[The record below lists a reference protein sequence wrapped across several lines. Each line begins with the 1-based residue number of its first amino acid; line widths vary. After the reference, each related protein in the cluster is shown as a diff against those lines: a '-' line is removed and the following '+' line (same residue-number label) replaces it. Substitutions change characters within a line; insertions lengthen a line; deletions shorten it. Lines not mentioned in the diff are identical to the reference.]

1 MICHLHSSTIKHDSW
16 HHHGVTT
23 NDDDAFCAYQKQI
36 YRLRPR
42 HLTPSR
48 NHFSVMHTWTVG
60 FFVIERHTFM
70 TRHVWEP
77 VEQKKIWMLGQTHS
91 IVSCWILST
100 HCVCFFSRFSSL
112 LIAHM
117 YVISIPTTH
126 HISLDDVV
134 IAQKWHFYLVIWR
147 NLDLIPFF
155 GWRNLQSNPRCSL
168 LEIEFTNHTCRRTKW
183 VY

>member
-48 NHFSVMHTWTVG
+48 NHFSLMHTWTVG

-77 VEQKKIWMLGQTHS
+77 VEQKKNMNAWSNTQHRFMLNSFDTLC
-91 IVSCWILST
+91 VLFLSL
-100 HCVCFFSRFSSL
+100 F
-112 LIAHM
+112 
-117 YVISIPTTH
+117 
-126 HISLDDVV
+126 
-134 IAQKWHFYLVIWR
+134 
-147 NLDLIPFF
+147 IPFDSSHVCHIDSHYTSHITR
-155 GWRNLQSNPRCSL
+155 WCCYS
-168 LEIEFTNHTCRRTKW
+168 TK
-183 VY
+183 VAFLSRHLKELRFDPFFRLKELAK